1 MRLRIHRQS
10 IILISLSAFII
21 ILVLANI
28 VFIYVET
35 RRMENDGNIIN
46 ETGVVRGS
54 IQRIVKKELA
64 GYRADEEIARVEG
77 VFRSFETSAPGY
89 DLRGISRELEHIL
102 DSLRASWEGLQETVR
117 EYRASPSE
125 RNRLRLYNESEAM
138 WDRTDRT
145 VFLAKT
151 YSEQKLRFF
160 RLVFVVFGVNLAAL
174 FLVVWV
180 VRYRVAGKLE
190 RDAHFDTLTGAYNK
204 NTFNDLMSREME
216 RSRRSGAPLSII
228 ALDLDH
234 FKRVNDT
241 YGHKTGD
248 RVLQNVS
255 RIVKKQIRLYDLF
268 CRTGGEEFII
278 LMGNTD
284 LTQAT
289 LSAERIRRA
298 VEGSDFVPRT
308 SLSLGVAEYEP
319 AESSEEFF
327 ARADRALYEAKA
339 AGRNLVRVG

>member
-1 MRLRIHRQS
+1 
-10 IILISLSAFII
+10 
-21 ILVLANI
+21 
-28 VFIYVET
+28 
-35 RRMENDGNIIN
+35 
-46 ETGVVRGS
+46 
-54 IQRIVKKELA
+54 
-64 GYRADEEIARVEG
+64 
-77 VFRSFETSAPGY
+77 
-89 DLRGISRELEHIL
+89 
-102 DSLRASWEGLQETVR
+102 
-117 EYRASPSE
+117 
-125 RNRLRLYNESEAM
+125 
-138 WDRTDRT
+138 
-145 VFLAKT
+145 
-151 YSEQKLRFF
+151 
-160 RLVFVVFGVNLAAL
+160 
-174 FLVVWV
+174 VVWV